1 MTTVSKNNTSR
12 KSSNLTD
19 IALVILSG
27 AAQRDD
33 RLVLPV
39 PNSIS
44 APSEK
49 VSKTLKSLL
58 SRGLVAECPAKL
70 EDSVWRT
77 DEQERHLTLRISSAG
92 EEAIAAG
99 SAVDVGDSEIAS
111 DANPNQLL
119 GGEQVKKNRVVGKAG
134 SVNAKRKT
142 SRARPQKKTTKAA
155 TILILLRR
163 PQGATIAQLV
173 KATGWQAHSIRGFL
187 SATIKTKMRLK
198 IVSERQEGK
207 ARRYRVAGA
216 E

>member
-1 MTTVSKNNTSR
+1 MTTASKNNTSR

-99 SAVDVGDSEIAS
+99 PAVDVGDSEIAS

-142 SRARPQKKTTKAA
+142 TRSRPQKTTKAA

>member
-1 MTTVSKNNTSR
+1 MTTASKNNTSR

-99 SAVDVGDSEIAS
+99 SAVDVGDSELAS

-142 SRARPQKKTTKAA
+142 TRSRPQKTTKAA

-163 PQGATIAQLV
+163 PQGTTIAQLV

-187 SATIKTKMRLK
+187 SATIKTKMKLK